1 MNINE
6 IKRIIQDQEL
16 ERIALLKRERIITRE
31 VGKEYF
37 INAIS
42 VPNIL
47 AILGIRRCGKSV
59 LSRNIL
65 EGETVAYLNFDD
77 ESLYGIKAHDLNN
90 VLKAFY
96 ELYGDPS
103 FIILDEIQN
112 VPDWELFANR
122 LRRTKKVIITGSNSN
137 LLSGELATHLTGRHT
152 DFTLF
157 PFSFGEF
164 LNYNKFNL
172 EDEKKFLYS
181 TKAGAKIEDFLT
193 KYILQ
198 GGFPE
203 NYKLNIAKTIFGDII
218 QKDVVRRHKIKNVS
232 VIENLAKYLVSN
244 FSQEISFNKLKNVF
258 GIGKI
263 ETIKNYVK
271 YIQDAY
277 LIIVVERFSFKLKQ
291 QVISP
296 KKIYCI
302 DTGIINSI
310 AFKFIEN
317 TGKLMENLVAVELF
331 RRKSYWH
338 NDWEIYYWKDY
349 QQHEVDFIVKD
360 GPDVKQLI
368 QVIYASGKD
377 EIEKRETEGLIKG
390 SEELN
395 CKNLLLIT
403 HDYEDEIKI
412 ENKTI
417 MCLPLWKWLINVR

>member
-6 IKRIIQDQEL
+6 IKRVIQDQEL

-31 VGKEYF
+31 VSKGYF
-37 INAIS
+37 INALT

-59 LSRNIL
+59 LSWGIL
-65 EGETVAYLNFDD
+65 KGETVAYINFDD
-77 ESLYGIKAHDLNN
+77 ETLYGITTHDLNN
-90 VLKAFY
+90 VLRAFY
-96 ELYGDPS
+96 ELYSEPS
-103 FIILDEIQN
+103 CIILDEIQN
-112 VPDWELFANR
+112 VPGWELFANR

-157 PFSFGEF
+157 PFSFREF
-164 LNYNKFNL
+164 LNYNEFNL
-172 EDEKKFLYS
+172 EEEKKFLYS
-181 TKAGAKIEDFLT
+181 TKVAAKIGDFLN
-193 KYILQ
+193 KYTLQ

-218 QKDVVRRHKIKNVS
+218 QKDVVRRHKIKNIS

-277 LIIVVERFSFKLKQ
+277 LIIVLERFSFKLKQ

-310 AFKFIEN
+310 AFKFTEN
-317 TGKLMENLVAVELF
+317 IGKLMENLVAIELF

-338 NDWEIYYWKDY
+338 NDWEIFYWKDY
-349 QQHEVDFIVKD
+349 QQREVDFIVKE
-360 GPDVKQLI
+360 GHEIKQLI
-368 QVIYASGKD
+368 QVTYASGKD

-403 HDYEDEIKI
+403 QDYEDEIKI

-417 MCLPLWKWLINVR
+417 MCLPLWKWLINVK